1 MNVYLAKFM
10 TYFEIHRLH
19 REGLSVRHI
28 SNYLVLN
35 RRTVIRYLSMSE
47 QQYESF
53 LVQQSDR
60 KKILL
65 PYEDFVK
72 ERLEKFQDTSAAQMH
87 DWLKEHFND
96 LPAVSQK
103 TVFNFVC
110 WVRDKYQIPVTRT
123 EREYQMI
130 DELPYGKQAQ
140 VDFGEYNMRSPSG
153 SRCKVFFFTIILS
166 RSRFKYVWFTDH
178 YFTSELAIVAHEKAF
193 EYMGGV
199 PDEIV
204 YDQDKVFIVSE
215 NGGDIILTAAFRAY
229 TREHS
234 FSLHFCRKSDPES
247 KGKVENL
254 VKYIKQNFLY
264 NRTYHNIE
272 TLNDEAMGW
281 LGRTANVLPHA
292 VTRKMPYSELIIERP
307 FLQPYRALT
316 FKPVVLS
323 AYAVRKDNTISY
335 KGNFYSLPIGTFKG
349 KQTQVSV
356 RTEGPRLIIS
366 TTEGNQEICNH
377 TIATG
382 KGQKVL
388 NTDHNRDKSTAVHE
402 MINQVAALFPDQ
414 QKALEWLEIV
424 KSEKPRYVRDQLI
437 MVKSS
442 IVGLDAQTLGQ
453 VLEYCLENHIGR
465 ASDFKS
471 IIEMQKKEKRTDPK
485 ILPLNPLNGKVPQ
498 NALIQPDKS
507 SIDDYQNL
515 LTQKNNK

>member
-19 REGLSVRHI
+19 REGLSVRQI
-28 SNYLVLN
+28 SSCLVLN
-35 RRTVIRYLSMSE
+35 RRTVIRYISMSE

-65 PYEDFVK
+65 PYEYFVK

-96 LPAVSQK
+96 LPAVSPK
-103 TVFNFVC
+103 TIFNFVC

-123 EREYQMI
+123 EREYQMV

-193 EYMGGV
+193 QYIEGV

-229 TREHS
+229 TREQS
-234 FSLHFCRKSDPES
+234 FALHFCRKSDPES

-264 NRTYHNIE
+264 NRTYHNIQ

-281 LGRTANVLPHA
+281 LGRTANLLPHA

-307 FLQPYRALT
+307 FLQPYRAHT
-316 FKPVVLS
+316 FKPVFLS
-323 AYAVRKDNTISY
+323 TYAVRKDNTISY
-335 KGNFYSLPIGTFKG
+335 KGNFYSLPLGTFKG

-356 RTEGPRLIIS
+356 RAEGPRLIIS

-402 MINQVAALFPDQ
+402 MITQVAALFPDQ
-414 QKALEWLEIV
+414 QKALEWLEII

-471 IIEMQKKEKRTDPK
+471 IIQMQKKEKREDPK
-485 ILPLNPLNGKVPQ
+485 IIQLNPLNGKVPS

-507 SIDDYQNL
+507 SIDDYENL

>member
-10 TYFEIHRLH
+10 TYFEIHRMH

-35 RRTVIRYLSMSE
+35 RRTVIKYLNMSE
-47 QQYESF
+47 QEYESF
-53 LVQQSDR
+53 LIQQSDR

-87 DWLKEHFND
+87 DWLKEHFDD
-96 LPAVSQK
+96 LPAVSPK
-103 TVFNFVC
+103 TVFNFAC
-110 WVRDKYQIPVTRT
+110 WVREKHQIPVTST
-123 EREYQMI
+123 EREYQMV

-153 SRCKVFFFTIILS
+153 TRAKVFFFTMILS

-178 YFTSELAIVAHEKAF
+178 YFTSELAIIAHEKAF
-193 EYMGGV
+193 EYIGGI

-204 YDQDKVFIVSE
+204 YDQDKVFIVRE

-229 TREHS
+229 TREQS

-281 LGRTANVLPHA
+281 LGRTANLLPHA
-292 VTRKMPYSELIIERP
+292 VTRKMPHSELIIERP
-307 FLQPYRALT
+307 FLQPYQAQT

-323 AYAVRKDNTISY
+323 TYAVRKDNTISY
-335 KGNFYSLPIGTFKG
+335 KGNFYSLPVGTFKG
-349 KQTQVSV
+349 KQTQVCI
-356 RTEGPRLIIS
+356 RTEDSRLIIS
-366 TTEGNQEICNH
+366 TTEDNQEICSH

-388 NTDHNRDKSTAVHE
+388 NTDHNRDKSIAVHE
-402 MINQVAALFPDQ
+402 MITQVAALFPDQ
-414 QKALEWLEIV
+414 QKALRWLEMV

-437 MVKSS
+437 IIKSS
-442 IVGLDAQTLGQ
+442 IVDMDAQTLSQ

-471 IIEMQKKEKRTDPK
+471 IIEMQKQQKRVDPK
-485 ILPLNPLNGKVPQ
+485 IISLNPLSGKLPQ

-507 SIDDYQNL
+507 SIEDYQNL
-515 LTQKNNK
+515 LTQKTNK

>member
-10 TYFEIHRLH
+10 TYFEIHRMH

-35 RRTVIRYLSMSE
+35 RRTVIKYLNMSE
-47 QQYESF
+47 QEYESF
-53 LVQQSDR
+53 LIQQADR

-65 PYEDFVK
+65 PYEDFVR

-87 DWLKEHFND
+87 DWLKEHFDD

-110 WVRDKYQIPVTRT
+110 WVRDKHQIPVTST
-123 EREYQMI
+123 EREYQMV

-153 SRCKVFFFTIILS
+153 TRAKVFFFTMILS
-166 RSRFKYVWFTDH
+166 RSRFKYVWFTDR
-178 YFTSELAIVAHEKAF
+178 YFTSELAIIAHEKAF
-193 EYMGGV
+193 EYIEGV

-215 NGGDIILTAAFRAY
+215 NGGDIILTAAFRAF
-229 TREHS
+229 TREQS

-272 TLNDEAMGW
+272 TLNSEAMSW
-281 LGRTANVLPHA
+281 LGRTANSLPHA
-292 VTRKMPYSELIIERP
+292 VTRKMPYVEHIIERS
-307 FLQPYRALT
+307 FLQPYRAHT
-316 FKPVVLS
+316 FKPVVFS
-323 AYAVRKDNTISY
+323 TYAVRKDNTISY

-349 KQTQVSV
+349 KQTQVCV
-356 RTEGPRLIIS
+356 RTEDSRLIIS
-366 TTEGNQEICNH
+366 STEGNQEICSH
-377 TIATG
+377 TIAAG
-382 KGQKVL
+382 RGQKVL
-388 NTDHNRDKSTAVHE
+388 KTDHNRDKSIAVHE
-402 MINQVAALFPDQ
+402 MITQVAALFPDQ

-437 MVKSS
+437 VIKSS
-442 IVGLDAQTLGQ
+442 IVDLDAQTLGQ
-453 VLEYCLENHIGR
+453 VLEYCLENHISR

-471 IIEMQKKEKRTDPK
+471 IIGMQKKEKRADPK
-485 ILPLNPLNGKVPQ
+485 IIPLNPLNGKVPQ

-515 LTQKNNK
+515 LKQENQ